1 LCLFIRCNL
10 GDIDQLQIEQN
21 ANQPNQGFPAGQC
34 GQKWLEAIGGQFGI
48 KLKKESNIWN
58 VGLAQFF
65 WIYLW
70 DGITIN
76 TLIQ

>member
-1 LCLFIRCNL
+1 LCLPIRCNL
-10 GDIDQLQIEQN
+10 GDVDQLQIEQN
-21 ANQPNQGFPAGQC
+21 ANHPNQGFPAGQC

-48 KLKKESNIWN
+48 KLKKKAYILIVEP
-58 VGLAQFF
+58 AQFA
-65 WIYLW
+65 WIHLW